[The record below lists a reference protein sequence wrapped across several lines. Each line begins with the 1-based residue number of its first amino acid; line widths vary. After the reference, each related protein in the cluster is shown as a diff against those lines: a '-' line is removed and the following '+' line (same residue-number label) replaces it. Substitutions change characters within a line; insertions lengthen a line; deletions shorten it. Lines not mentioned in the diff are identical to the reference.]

1 MTRVK
6 RGVSASKRRK
16 NLLEDAKGYR
26 WKRSS
31 LYRAAKQAVIKAG
44 VYAYRDR
51 RAKKRSMR
59 ALWIIR
65 LNTASRELGMKYSTL
80 IKTMLDKKIE
90 LDRKVLSQLA
100 MENPTIFAKFIEKV
114 K

>member
-1 MTRVK
+1 MARVK
-6 RGVSASKRRK
+6 RGMSASKRRK

-31 LYRAAKQAVIKAG
+31 LYRTAKQAVIKAG

-59 ALWIIR
+59 SLWITR
-65 LNTASRELGMKYSTL
+65 LNIAVRELGMKYSTL
-80 IKTMLDKKIE
+80 IKTMTDKNISI
-90 LDRKVLSQLA
+90 DRKVMSQMA
-100 MENPTIFAKFIEKV
+100 VENPAIFAKFIEKV

>member
-51 RAKKRSMR
+51 RTKKRSMR
-59 ALWIIR
+59 RLWIIR
-65 LNTASRELGMKYSTL
+65 LNSAVRELGMKYSIL
-80 IKTMLDKKIE
+80 IKTMTDKKIE
-90 LDRKVLSQLA
+90 VDRKVLSQMA
-100 MENPTIFAKFIEKV
+100 MENPAIFAKFIEKV

>member
-6 RGVSASKRRK
+6 RGVAASKRRK

-31 LYRAAKQAVIKAG
+31 IYRTAKQAVIKAG

-59 ALWIIR
+59 SLWIVR
-65 LNTASRELGMKYSTL
+65 LNAAVRELGLKYSTL
-80 IKTMLDKKIE
+80 IKTLADKKIE
-90 LDRKVLSQLA
+90 IDRKVMSQMA
-100 MENPTIFAKFIEKV
+100 MQNPAVFAKFIEKV

>member
-6 RGVSASKRRK
+6 RGVAASKRRK

-26 WKRSS
+26 WKRSK

-51 RAKKRSMR
+51 KAKKRTMR
-59 ALWIIR
+59 ALWITR
-65 LNTASRELGMKYSTL
+65 LGIASRELGVKYSQL
-80 IKTMLDKKIE
+80 INLMSVKNISV
-90 LDRKVLSQLA
+90 DRKVLSQMA

>member
-51 RAKKRSMR
+51 RTKKRSMR
-59 ALWIIR
+59 RLWIIR
-65 LNTASRELGMKYSTL
+65 LNSAVRELGMKYSTL
-80 IKTMLDKKIE
+80 IKTMTDKKIE
-90 LDRKVLSQLA
+90 VDRKVLSQMA
-100 MENPTIFAKFIEKV
+100 MENPAIFAKFIEKV

>member
-16 NLLEDAKGYR
+16 NVLEDAKGYR

-51 RAKKRSMR
+51 RTKKRSMR
-59 ALWIIR
+59 RLWITR
-65 LNTASRELGMKYSTL
+65 LGIAVRELGMKYSQL
-80 IKTMLDKKIE
+80 INTMTVKHIE
-90 LDRKVLSQLA
+90 VDRKVLSQMA

>member
-1 MTRVK
+1 M
-6 RGVSASKRRK
+6 SASKRRK

-31 LYRAAKQAVIKAG
+31 LYRTAKQAVIKAG

-59 ALWIIR
+59 SLWIVR
-65 LNTASRELGMKYSTL
+65 LNTAVRELGMKYSML
-80 IKTMLDKKIE
+80 IKTMTEKNIAV
-90 LDRKVLSQLA
+90 DRKVLSQMA
-100 MENPTIFAKFIEKV
+100 MENPAVFAKFIEKV